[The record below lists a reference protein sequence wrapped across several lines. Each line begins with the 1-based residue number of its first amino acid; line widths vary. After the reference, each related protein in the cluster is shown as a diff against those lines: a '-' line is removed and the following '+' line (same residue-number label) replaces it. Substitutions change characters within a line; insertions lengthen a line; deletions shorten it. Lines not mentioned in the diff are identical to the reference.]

1 MSSYLV
7 TGGAGF
13 IGSQVAELLLTGGH
27 RVHAVDNLSDFYS
40 PILKQWRLDQ
50 LSRFAAFDFHQRDIE
65 HGDRFL
71 ELARSVGPLDGVI
84 HLAARAGVRPS
95 VQNPLAY
102 LQTNLLGT
110 LNVLEV
116 CRQVGVPKVVVA
128 SSSSV
133 YGEHN
138 AMPYREDADTNRPL
152 SPYAASKKAAEELC
166 FTYHHLYGL
175 DISLPRFFTVYGPA
189 GRPDMSMFR
198 FIQAIVEGEPLTLL
212 GDGQQVRD
220 FSYVGDIARGVV
232 AALRPTGYRI
242 FNLGANHPVKLNR
255 VIEAIE
261 EASGRKA
268 IILRQAADPT
278 DVTATWADVSRASEE
293 LDWTPST
300 GLEEG
305 VRIAL
310 QWYLDNREWACR
322 LKHFSPASNDSGSIH
337 RIPSPEAPIP
347 ISPLAA

>member
-1 MSSYLV
+1 VSSYLV

-13 IGSQVAELLLTGGH
+13 IGAQVAELLLAQGH
-27 RVHAVDNLSDFYS
+27 TVHAVDNLSEFYS
-40 PILKQWRLDQ
+40 PILKQWRLEQ
-50 LSRFAAFDFHQRDIE
+50 LGRFPAFAFHYDDIE
-65 HGDRFL
+65 YGDRFL
-71 ELARSVGPLDGVI
+71 ELARSFGPLDGVI

-95 VQNPLAY
+95 VQSPLAY
-102 LQTNLLGT
+102 FQTNLLGT
-110 LNVLEV
+110 MNVLEV
-116 CRQVGVPKVVVA
+116 CRQLEIPKVVVA

-138 AMPYREDADTNRPL
+138 AMPYREDGDSNRPL

-166 FTYHHLYGL
+166 FTYHHLYRL

-232 AALRPTGYRI
+232 AALRPTRYRI
-242 FNLGANHPVKLNR
+242 FNLGANHPVTLNH
-255 VIEAIE
+255 VIETIE
-261 EASGRKA
+261 KASGRQA

-278 DVTATWADVSRASEE
+278 DVPATWADVSRAREE
-293 LDWTPST
+293 LDWSPAI

-305 VRIAL
+305 VATAL
-310 QWYLDNREWACR
+310 QWYLANREWAR
-322 LKHFSPASNDSGSIH
+322 GMNDFSPASNDLGSIG
-337 RIPSPEAPIP
+337 RIPASEAAIP